1 MGTEEVGSVDAWLK
15 KVAKMDKF
23 KGVAQVGYASQ
34 LSTPYYLR
42 RPTGILGLDIATG
55 GGFHAGGHS
64 EIHGAESVGKTGL
77 AFRTAGMVQKNYG
90 ADANILIVS
99 TEIRTDK
106 TYARKN
112 GFRVAYSE
120 NEIEHYESMRKKRSL
135 RKFNQEELADLTGE
149 TGQVI
154 TVTGSTGEKA
164 LEVAYEALA
173 AGMFQLLIIESLGAL
188 MSADQEAGEIG
199 DRTYGGS
206 SVMLTSF
213 MNKVYPLFIMDR
225 LIEEG
230 EGKARKIVGR
240 KMLETTVIGIN
251 QARAEIG
258 GSPRGPKT
266 HAAAGAFAWKHA
278 QLLSIELSKSQQIKG
293 SASGPPIGREV
304 KWKVIKGKAGTHDGK
319 SGTYDYYHMPGDDPV
334 FWKDILLNGS
344 TWGVDCVT
352 EMVTTAADLNVIER
366 SGSWYNWADEYGE
379 LIARGQGAAAM
390 ADVLVN
396 EDEMRDLLVD
406 KCYEAAGLQ
415 VKFR

>member
-1 MGTEEVGSVDAWLK
+1 MGKGETGSVDAWLGK
-15 KVAKMDKF
+15 IAKMDKF
-23 KGVAQVGYASQ
+23 KGVAQVEYASE

-90 ADANILIVS
+90 DDANILIVS

-112 GFRVAYSE
+112 GFQVAYSDE
-120 NEIEHYESMRKKRSL
+120 EIAHFEYMRKKRGQP
-135 RKFNQEELADLTGE
+135 KFTPEEFADLSH
-149 TGQVI
+149 QVGRVV

-164 LEVAYEALA
+164 LDVAYEALA
-173 AGMFQLLIIESLGAL
+173 AGLFQLLIIESLGAL
-188 MSADQEAGEIG
+188 MSSDQEAGDIG

-230 EGKARKIVGR
+230 EGRSRKVVGR
-240 KMLETTVIGIN
+240 EMLETTVIGIN

-266 HAAAGAFAWKHA
+266 HAAAGAYAWKHA
-278 QLLSIELSKSQQIKG
+278 QLVSLELHKSQQIKG

-304 KWKVIKGKAGTHDGK
+304 RWKIVKGKAGTHDGK
-319 SGTYDYYHMPGDDPV
+319 SGTYDYYHMPKTDPI
-334 FWKDILLNGS
+334 FWSDILLNSS

-352 EMVTTAADLNVIER
+352 ELVSTAADLNVIER
-366 SGSWYNWADEYGE
+366 AGSWYTWTDDDGT
-379 LIARGQGAAAM
+379 LIARGQGASAM
-390 ADVLVN
+390 AEVLVN

-406 KCYEAAGLQ
+406 RCYAAAGLQ
-415 VKFR
+415 VKFK